1 MSTGIKNKLITI
13 EVYNEIRLKI
23 NRAETYRTMIIMMV
37 VVVVVMVIMVTVVAM
52 IIAILAA

>member
-37 VVVVVMVIMVTVVAM
+37 VVVVMVIMVTVVAM